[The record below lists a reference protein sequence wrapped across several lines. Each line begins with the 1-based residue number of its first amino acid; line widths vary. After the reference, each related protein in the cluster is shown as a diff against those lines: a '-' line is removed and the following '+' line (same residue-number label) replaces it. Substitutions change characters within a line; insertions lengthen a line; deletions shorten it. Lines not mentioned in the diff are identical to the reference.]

1 MATADTP
8 RTMSAVTPPT
18 MSRGRGARGSCG
30 RRVSHVLL
38 ATALGSAPAA
48 CRIEGGAPT
57 AGADTIPGVETQ
69 VERMLYRSAEAWN
82 RGDLDGFMDDYLRSP
97 TATYL
102 GGSGLVAGWE
112 AIRARYAPL
121 FQAGAVR
128 DSLRFERVAVR
139 PLGDEY
145 ALATARYLLFRAGA
159 VTASGPF
166 TLVLQ
171 RTGEGWKIVH
181 DQSASDPPVADEAE
195 SPAMQ
200 GDTTGQAARSN
211 G

>member
-1 MATADTP
+1 MAAAVIP
-8 RTMSAVTPPT
+8 RAMRPGRG
-18 MSRGRGARGSCG
+18 SRGAYG
-30 RRVSHVLL
+30 RKVGCVFL
-38 ATALGSAPAA
+38 ASALGSAPAA

-57 AGADTIPGVETQ
+57 AGTDTIPGVETQ

-82 RGDLDGFMDDYLRSP
+82 RGDLDGFMSDYLRSP
-97 TATYL
+97 TVTYL
-102 GGSGLVAGWE
+102 GTSGLVAGWE

-121 FQAGAVR
+121 FEAGAVR
-128 DSLRFERVAVR
+128 DSLRFERVVVR
-139 PLGDEY
+139 PLGNEY

-200 GDTTGQAARSN
+200 EDTTGQAARSA